1 MGAAAA
7 VDSSKHTPDDFSLV
21 IFSCRAR
28 CSMFSVVDAASL
40 VVKSAAPSQAP
51 DVHPLLKSLLSDA
64 TNSGVPASADSEKRR
79 SRVVDCG
86 EMRKV
91 AFELVEAVVCRE
103 IDRGCIFALSRPDL
117 APECLSPLLGLSAS
131 IRYEA

>member
-7 VDSSKHTPDDFSLV
+7 VDSGKHAPDDFSFV
-21 IFSCRAR
+21 ISSCRAR

-51 DVHPLLKSLLSDA
+51 DVHPLLKSLPFDA
-64 TNSGVPASADSEKRR
+64 PESADSEKRR
-79 SRVVDCG
+79 SRAADCG
-86 EMRKV
+86 EMMEV
-91 AFELVEAVVCRE
+91 AFELVEAVVCRW
-103 IDRGCIFALSRPDL
+103 IDRGCIFALSRPGM